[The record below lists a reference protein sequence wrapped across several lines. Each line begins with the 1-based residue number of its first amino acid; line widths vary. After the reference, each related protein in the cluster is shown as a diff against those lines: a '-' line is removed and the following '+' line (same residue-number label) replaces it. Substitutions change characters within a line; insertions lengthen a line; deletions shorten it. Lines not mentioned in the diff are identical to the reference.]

1 MGILKLKRGFC
12 FKITCIFFIIVFCIC
27 NNPSGVNQGSFTFSV
42 LDIGQGLSQ
51 IAQDGANAIVWDM
64 GPPGEY
70 EKWKH
75 SYIGSGKPRID
86 AIVISHRDIDHSGG
100 LMHIDTSV
108 NWSGTLVMSSYED
121 SSYLRNMCR
130 NWSKGITCKV
140 IREGE
145 KLDYLDEVD
154 IECIW
159 PFESQ
164 SPKPCSDQQTN
175 YYSMVFLLRHNL
187 TQVII
192 TSDIDSSAGQLI
204 SMKYGKTL
212 MSDIMVIPHH
222 GSRYSVN
229 RTFFGYIK
237 PDIAIISCSQ
247 NNTYGHPSDEIL
259 KLLMLLGS
267 ETLITY
273 VDSTI
278 VFRSN
283 GFYWERF

>member
-1 MGILKLKRGFC
+1 MGVLKLKRGFC
-12 FKITCIFFIIVFCIC
+12 FKIIGILFIIVFCIC
-27 NNPSGVNQGSFTFSV
+27 NNPSGVSQGSFTFSV
-42 LDIGQGLSQ
+42 IDIGQGLSQ
-51 IAQDGANAIVWDM
+51 IAQDGSGAVVWDM
-64 GPPGEY
+64 GPSGGY

-75 SYIGSGKPRID
+75 NYITSGKPRID
-86 AIVISHRDIDHSGG
+86 AIVISHRDMDHSGG
-100 LMHIDTSV
+100 LTHLDTSI

-121 SSYLRNMCR
+121 SSYLKNMCS
-130 NWSKGITCKV
+130 NWTKGITCKI

-145 KLDYLDEVD
+145 KLEYLDGVD

-159 PFESQ
+159 PFEL
-164 SPKPCSDQQTN
+164 PVEKPCSDQLTN
-175 YYSMVFLLRHNL
+175 YYSMVFLLKHNL

-192 TSDIDSSAGQLI
+192 TSDIDSSAGQMI
-204 SMKYGKTL
+204 STKYGKTL

-222 GSRYSVN
+222 GSKYSVN
-229 RTFFGYIK
+229 RTFFGYIR

-247 NNTYGHPSDEIL
+247 NNSYGHPAKEIL
-259 KLLMLLGS
+259 ELLMVLGS

-273 VDSTI
+273 VDGTM